1 MKIPKLSIIIPVLN
15 EQNNIKNTLTAILKN
30 QNNEEIEIIVI
41 DGGSTDNT
49 ISQVKNLGI
58 EIYISP
64 QIGRANQMNLGATKA
79 RGDILLFLHGDT
91 IIPHNFARIIIDILA
106 QSEVVGGAFSLK
118 INGKKKAFKF
128 IETMANWRSHL
139 FSLPYGD
146 QGIFLKR
153 SIFEEIGG
161 FKNLAIMEDFDLIQ
175 RLKKQ
180 GKISIAS
187 AKVITSQRRWQKLG
201 ILQTTLINQL
211 IIIGYYMGISPEKL
225 KQFYRRQKT

>member
-15 EQNNIKNTLTAILKN
+15 EENNIKNTLTAILKN

-106 QSEVVGGAFSLK
+106 QSEVIGGAFSLK
-118 INGKKKAFKF
+118 INGEKKALKF